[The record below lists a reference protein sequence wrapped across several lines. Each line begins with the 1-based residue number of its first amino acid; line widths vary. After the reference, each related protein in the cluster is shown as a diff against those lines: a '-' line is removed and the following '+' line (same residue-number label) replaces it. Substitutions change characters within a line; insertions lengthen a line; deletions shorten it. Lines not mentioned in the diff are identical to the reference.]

1 MSDSRTPE
9 QEAPTPQA
17 RIHAVLARELGR
29 LEIDDL
35 LSDFQRACETV
46 VVRGD
51 SHVSETTKHRALLRN
66 DLRAKLLERASL
78 LADKE
83 RLDWLEAN
91 PHGAACRHAREW
103 SVAPVN
109 TYAHNHRGLTLRDAL
124 DAARSALPPRT
135 SEMPDNG

>member
-1 MSDSRTPE
+1 MSDPSRTPE
-9 QEAPTPQA
+9 QEAPTPPA
-17 RIHAVLARELGR
+17 RLHAVLARELGR

-124 DAARSALPPRT
+124 DAARSSSGETPHV
-135 SEMPDNG
+135 G

>member
-9 QEAPTPQA
+9 QEAPTA
-17 RIHAVLARELGR
+17 EH
-29 LEIDDL
+29 IDDWAEAIRVGIDGDDRAIPYDINAAYAAL
-35 LSDFQRACETV
+35 NGLSRLAF
-46 VVRGD
+46 
-51 SHVSETTKHRALLRN
+51 
-66 DLRAKLLERASL
+66 SL

-124 DAARSALPPRT
+124 DAARSSSGETPHV
-135 SEMPDNG
+135 

>member
-1 MSDSRTPE
+1 MSDPSRTPE
-9 QEAPTPQA
+9 QEAPTPEQ
-17 RIHAVLARELGR
+17 
-29 LEIDDL
+29 IDDWAD
-35 LSDFQRACETV
+35 SIRDGIY
-46 VVRGD
+46 GD
-51 SHVSETTKHRALLRN
+51 DRMTMTAAGVAIDALHSLKHVAF
-66 DLRAKLLERASL
+66 SL

-124 DAARSALPPRT
+124 DAARSSSGETPHV
-135 SEMPDNG
+135 G

>member
-1 MSDSRTPE
+1 MSDSPRTPE

-17 RIHAVLARELGR
+17 RLHPVLARELAR

-66 DLRAKLLERASL
+66 DLRAKL

-124 DAARSALPPRT
+124 DAARSSSGETPHV
-135 SEMPDNG
+135 

>member
-9 QEAPTPQA
+9 QEAPTPEQ
-17 RIHAVLARELGR
+17 
-29 LEIDDL
+29 IDDWAEAIRVGI
-35 LSDFQRACETV
+35 DGDDRAIPY
-46 VVRGD
+46 D
-51 SHVSETTKHRALLRN
+51 INAAYAALNGLKR
-66 DLRAKLLERASL
+66 LAFSL

-124 DAARSALPPRT
+124 DAARSSSGETPHV
-135 SEMPDNG
+135 